1 LKLQDHGNPVR
12 YRNIWYRPLPPRA
25 SDGGSGGAMTPQAA
39 AAKKKEIATGIR
51 TAAAKK
57 EGSAKLLG
65 LMESL
70 CYEKDEATQKEVEA
84 MSATWLEGIKKTA
97 PADIESK
104 KGEIMHVFGP
114 VKYMVRWKF
123 LPETFPAKV
132 EIEKIIKDN
141 GWDKE
146 KKK

>member
-1 LKLQDHGNPVR
+1 
-12 YRNIWYRPLPPRA
+12 
-25 SDGGSGGAMTPQAA
+25 M
-39 AAKKKEIATGIR
+39 
-51 TAAAKK
+51 
-57 EGSAKLLG
+57 
-65 LMESL
+65 
-70 CYEKDEATQKEVEA
+70 
-84 MSATWLEGIKKTA
+84 
-97 PADIESK
+97 ESK